1 MIETIIL
8 VAGSFI
14 LGAIFENVYQSRCNP
29 SKAAK
34 KAAKANLEREQ

>member
-14 LGAIFENVYQSRCNP
+14 LGAIFENFYQSHRSP
-29 SKAAK
+29 SKAARE
-34 KAAKANLEREQ
+34 AAKANLEREQ